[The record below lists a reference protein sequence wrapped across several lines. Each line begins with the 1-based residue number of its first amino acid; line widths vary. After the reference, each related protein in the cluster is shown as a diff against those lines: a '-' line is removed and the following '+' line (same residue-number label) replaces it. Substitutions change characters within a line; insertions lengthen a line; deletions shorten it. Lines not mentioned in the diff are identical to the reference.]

1 MLVRWYILLTTIRG
15 KYIIMLIEVP
25 ITHFQPTQFAFS
37 LRVMDDRIKNG
48 VLTPFSMM
56 SPNR

>member
-1 MLVRWYILLTTIRG
+1 
-15 KYIIMLIEVP
+15 MLIEVP